1 MAPVFFWFFLA
12 VASYLILVFFVVFP
26 VLPGEGI
33 PADLCVL
40 LFVLVV
46 LVVALSTLVVK
57 VTFLVVLALMVHVI
71 Y

>member
-12 VASYLILVFFVVFP
+12 LASYLILMVFVLFP
-26 VLPGEGI
+26 VLAGEGI

-40 LFVLVV
+40 LVV
-46 LVVALSTLVVK
+46 LVVALSTLVVN
-57 VTFLVVLALMVHVI
+57 VTLLVVLALMVHVI